1 MTAQEAHSYAEAP
14 SPRFNDMSRYS
25 LIFGGVLVG
34 VTLVALI
41 LAFVSSDFQQQGS
54 NAVPTSWTQAYNA
67 DLTGMND
74 NTWDESN
81 GCSSTALGLDA
92 VSSGATPGQCI
103 FNPSV
108 KQSVT
113 AQGFF
118 FETQLAPASKI
129 SSFARYAISVGA
141 VGDNSAADGALIH
154 FIVGQDGK
162 YVLCDGVCVQGTS
175 AIYQQGGL
183 AAWHGDAQLTNT
195 LAIKVSPNHTV
206 LTVFVNGQQ
215 VANVSPQ
222 LGPTPTIAVGTVSDG
237 EAIFTHATL
246 YAGN

>member
-1 MTAQEAHSYAEAP
+1 MTAQEAPSYAHT
-14 SPRFNDMSRYS
+14 PRFNDMSRYS
-25 LIFGGVLVG
+25 MIFGATLVG

-41 LAFVSSDFQQQGS
+41 LAFFSSNFQPQGS
-54 NAVPTSWTQAYNA
+54 HAVPASWSQVYNA
-67 DLTGMND
+67 DLAGLND
-74 NTWDESN
+74 TAWDETA

-92 VSSGATPGQCI
+92 VSSGAAPGQCI
-103 FNPSV
+103 FLPSV

-113 AQGFF
+113 AHGFF
-118 FETQLAPASKI
+118 FQTQLAPAAKI
-129 SSFARYAISVGA
+129 GSFARYVISVGA
-141 VGDNSAADGALIH
+141 VGDNAAADGALIH

-183 AAWHGDAQLTNT
+183 AAWHGNALLTNT
-195 LAIKVSPNHTV
+195 LAIKVSPDHTM
-206 LTVFVNGQQ
+206 LTVYVNDQQ
-215 VANVSPQ
+215 VASVSTQ
-222 LGPTPTIAVGTVSDG
+222 LDPTPIIAVGTVNNG